1 MDLSLLPSSCS
12 KLNKIDKTAI
22 ENDRKE
28 FWDLFYKK
36 VKLVVLLFFA
46 WFQSTNVQYEEIG
59 ETDKEEERI
68 QDIDDPMKV
77 MRRHN
82 KFRYIR
88 FVKIL
93 Q

>member
-36 VKLVVLLFFA
+36 VKLVVLLFLCM
-46 WFQSTNVQYEEIG
+46 VL
-59 ETDKEEERI
+59 
-68 QDIDDPMKV
+68 V
-77 MRRHN
+77 N
-82 KFRYIR
+82 KCL
-88 FVKIL
+88 V
-93 Q
+93 

>member
-36 VKLVVLLFFA
+36 VKLVVFMHGLSQQMF
-46 WFQSTNVQYEEIG
+46 S
-59 ETDKEEERI
+59 
-68 QDIDDPMKV
+68 
-77 MRRHN
+77 MRRLE
-82 KFRYIR
+82 KQTRR
-88 FVKIL
+88 KKR
-93 Q
+93 QTKGT

>member
-36 VKLVVLLFFA
+36 VKLVDLLFL
-46 WFQSTNVQYEEIG
+46 SMV
-59 ETDKEEERI
+59 
-68 QDIDDPMKV
+68 
-77 MRRHN
+77 
-82 KFRYIR
+82 
-88 FVKIL
+88 
-93 Q
+93 